1 MTPATSVLLLLL
13 LLVPALVLGVVEH
26 ADGTVEHSARSRRA
40 LAIGILHHSLAIIFA
55 AQRQK
60 AGP

>member
-13 LLVPALVLGVVEH
+13 LVPALALVLGVVVVEH

-55 AQRQK
+55 A
-60 AGP
+60 